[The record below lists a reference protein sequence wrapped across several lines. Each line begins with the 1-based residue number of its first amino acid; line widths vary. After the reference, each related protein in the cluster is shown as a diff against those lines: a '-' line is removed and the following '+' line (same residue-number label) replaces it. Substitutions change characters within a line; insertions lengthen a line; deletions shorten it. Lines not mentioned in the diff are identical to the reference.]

1 MRGSVDKTEGQV
13 SVHLSCLS
21 LPLVME
27 GTQEVTIE
35 SGEVGSVAP
44 GILVHLHTYI
54 HHNPVA
60 YIGDL

>member
-1 MRGSVDKTEGQV
+1 MRGPIDKTEGQV
-13 SVHLSCLS
+13 SVHLSCLC

-35 SGEVGSVAP
+35 SGEVWSVAP

-54 HHNPVA
+54 HHNPVV
-60 YIGDL
+60 YVND